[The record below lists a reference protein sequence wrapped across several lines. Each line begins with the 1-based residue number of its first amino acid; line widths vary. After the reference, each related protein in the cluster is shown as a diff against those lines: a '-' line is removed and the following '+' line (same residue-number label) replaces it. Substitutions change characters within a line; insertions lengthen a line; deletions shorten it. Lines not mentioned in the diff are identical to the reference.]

1 MAQLK
6 QSFNVSNSY
15 VSKKLS
21 LLIFP
26 WRHRS
31 WNRRIL
37 RSASPPH
44 GDPSQPRPTQT
55 STETYLSPRDDI
67 NSPDLYI
74 PSMSLTTYI
83 LLGALRAGLTS
94 KFHPDVLGVTASKAI
109 SVLIL
114 EFLIVKLGCYFLNVP
129 GQSQVVDLFSYG
141 GYKFVG
147 STVIVLVGMLGFGGS
162 IYWLVFLYLFTA
174 NAFFLV
180 SSAFRFFMTLALT
193 HFPSVTITSYS
204 RVARPSS

>member
-15 VSKKLS
+15 VSKKLR
-21 LLIFP
+21 LLVFP

-44 GDPSQPRPTQT
+44 GNPSQPRPTQT

-74 PSMSLTTYI
+74 PSMALTTYI

-147 STVIVLVGMLGFGGS
+147 STVIVLVGMLGFGAS
-162 IYWLVFLYLFTA
+162 VYWMVFLYLFAA

-180 SSAFRFFMTLALT
+180 SSVLIFLRL
-193 HFPSVTITSYS
+193 
-204 RVARPSS
+204 

>member
-15 VSKKLS
+15 VSKKLR
-21 LLIFP
+21 LLVFP

-31 WNRRIL
+31 WNRRVL

-44 GDPSQPRPTQT
+44 GNPSQPQPAQIPT
-55 STETYLSPRDDI
+55 EGYLPPRDDT

-74 PSMSLTTYI
+74 PLMALTTYI

-129 GQSQVVDLFSYG
+129 GQGQVVDLFSYG

-162 IYWLVFLYLFTA
+162 IYWLVFLYLFAA

-180 SSAFRFFMTLALT
+180 SSVLI
-193 HFPSVTITSYS
+193 V
-204 RVARPSS
+204 